1 LPKHL
6 PPLIPAG
13 LLVQQILP
21 TPDRL
26 TIVATFQQ
34 RSASC
39 PACAKPSCRVHS
51 RYERSFGDLPSQ
63 GRPVVLR
70 VQVRRFHC
78 RNPSCPRQTFAEPL
92 SGVAPRFARR
102 TERLRAV
109 HHQLGLAL
117 GGEAGARLAGHLAM
131 PVSPDTLLRLVVRAA
146 AGRAAPPTPRV
157 LAVDDWAWRRGHRY
171 GSVLVDLERNRMVD
185 LLPDRQAETFAA
197 WLRAHPGVQVIARDR
212 AGAYAD
218 GARQGAPEA
227 IQAADR
233 WHLLRNL
240 GTAVQALA
248 DRHGPA
254 VRRAARTVV
263 DEIAAASPKP
273 VSAEPSRAP
282 PPGPTAVER
291 RRQAAHAARQAR
303 YEEVAQLHA
312 AGVSLSSIA
321 AQFGLD
327 RRTVRSWL
335 RLGHAPHWNRP
346 LRGSVLDAHR
356 SFLERRWSEGCRNAA
371 KLWRELVAAGFTG
384 RPSLVRVWAGQRRRA
399 DRDKGTGQTSSRT
412 RWQPPRGARL
422 RWLLMA
428 DSDALPEV
436 ERTFIAHLFAEAE
449 DLARAV
455 AIAKRFDQRL
465 RRESKEPLEA
475 ILDDAADTL
484 LATFA
489 ANLRRDLDA
498 VQASL
503 DTPWTTSPAEG
514 QINRIKTVKRSM
526 YGRAGFQLL
535 RARVLEAA

>member
-1 LPKHL
+1 
-6 PPLIPAG
+6 
-13 LLVQQILP
+13 V
-21 TPDRL
+21 
-26 TIVATFQQ
+26 
-34 RSASC
+34 
-39 PACAKPSCRVHS
+39 
-51 RYERSFGDLPSQ
+51 
-63 GRPVVLR
+63 
-70 VQVRRFHC
+70 
-78 RNPSCPRQTFAEPL
+78 
-92 SGVAPRFARR
+92 
-102 TERLRAV
+102 V

-131 PVSPDTLLRLVVRAA
+131 PISPDTLLRLVVRGA

-171 GSVLVDLERNRMVD
+171 GSVLVDLERNRIVD
-185 LLPDRQAETFAA
+185 LLPDRQADTFAT
-197 WLRAHPGVQVIARDR
+197 WLRTHPGVEVIARDR

-227 IQAADR
+227 IQVADR

-263 DEIAAASPKP
+263 DEIAAAAPHP
-273 VSAEPSRAP
+273 IPAEPSPAP
-282 PPGPTAVER
+282 PRGPTALER
-291 RRQAAHAARQAR
+291 QRQAAHAGRQAR
-303 YEEVAQLHA
+303 YEAVAQMHA

-321 AQFGLD
+321 AQVGLD

-335 RLGHAPHWNRP
+335 RLGHAPHWNRS

-356 SFLERRWSEGCRNAA
+356 AFLERRWTEGCRNAA

-399 DRDKGTGQTSSRT
+399 EREEGMGQTQSRT
-412 RWQPPRGARL
+412 HWQPPRGARL

-428 DSDALPEV
+428 DSNALPET
-436 ERTFIAHLFAEAE
+436 EQGFIVHLFAEAE
-449 DLARAV
+449 DLACAV
-455 AIAKRFDQRL
+455 AVAKRLDQRL
-465 RRESKEPLEA
+465 RRASKEPLEA

-484 LATFA
+484 LAAFA

-498 VQASL
+498 VQTAL

-526 YGRAGFQLL
+526 YGRAGFPLL